1 MEKKIQITMRAL
13 LQRINRVLIKDGK
26 VLKKK
31 RSGSHP
37 GERGRY
43 FLVDLELEEVDSVV
57 IDLGSF
63 GRQMD
68 VIEGWEEVDGK

>member
-26 VLKKK
+26 ILKKK
-31 RSGSHP
+31 RGVGRP
-37 GERGRY
+37 GDRGRY
-43 FLVDLELEEVDSVV
+43 FLVNLELKEVDSVV
-57 IDLGSF
+57 MDLGSF
-63 GRQMD
+63 GRRMG